1 MVARGEIDAVRV
13 LEPRRQPGHRRAIV
27 LRVTS
32 STAQNYRWP
41 DRLQRLFWN
50 LHSRT
55 WDDYLDDAAFQH
67 RIDQTA
73 DWLERGLAAGSLI
86 VDLGCGTG
94 NHTRAMAAR
103 GLTAIGVDSARGMV
117 SRAATKRASGASFAQ
132 ADLRVLPFA
141 DHSVD
146 AALAVYSFQLVDL
159 DAVLPEVRRMLRPGG
174 HLVIELPRPGVQP
187 RKPLADM
194 PLHHRAFQHVTR
206 VLVYAGLALGT
217 VNEIPEDTLRSL
229 LATHRF
235 TVVGQRENER
245 SYILRA
251 RAERPARLRRT

>member
-1 MVARGEIDAVRV
+1 MTGRTVR
-13 LEPRRQPGHRRAIV
+13 
-27 LRVTS
+27 T
-32 STAQNYRWP
+32 YRWP

-55 WDDYLDDAAFQH
+55 WDDYLDDATFQG
-67 RIDQTA
+67 RIDETA
-73 DWLERGLAAGSLI
+73 SWLARGLASGAVI

-117 SRAATKRASGASFAQ
+117 TRAATKRSSGASFAH
-132 ADLRVLPFA
+132 ADLRFLPFA
-141 DHSVD
+141 DHSID

-159 DAVLPEVRRMLRPGG
+159 DAVLPDVRRVLRPGG
-174 HLVIELPRPGVQP
+174 HLIVEVPRPGVQP

-194 PLHHRAFQHVTR
+194 PVHHRALQHVTR
-206 VLVYAGLALGT
+206 AAVYAGLALGT
-217 VNEIPEDTLRSL
+217 LNEVPEDAMRSA
-229 LATHRF
+229 LAMHRF
-235 TVVGQRENER
+235 TVVGQRDNAR

-251 RAERPARLRRT
+251 RAERPARLRRG